1 MKNIKPR
8 DMQVFEI
15 LEEISNLKSD
25 ELKVKTLQEKYYDHT
40 PLHRILKM
48 SYCSSIVPMLPEGT
62 PPFNRNDNPD
72 GPNHASLWEYIRIF
86 PVIVRSAQS
95 IKMRPLQIERSFIE
109 MLEAVDANEAD
120 VICKAKDKTI
130 QKEYDI
136 SSEVVRQA
144 FPVLNI
150 IDSPEPPKS
159 KTPEEIAEEYIQL
172 AESKK
177 SRAKELYVEAKDL
190 IKKAKDLIN
199 EDA

>member
-15 LEEISNLKSD
+15 LEEISNIKSD
-25 ELKVKTLQEKYYDHT
+25 DLKVKTLQEKYYDHT

-48 SYCSSIVPMLPEGT
+48 SYCSSIIPMLPEGT

-72 GPNHASLWEYIRIF
+72 GPNHTSLWEYIRIF

-120 VICKAKDKTI
+120 VVCKAKDKVI
-130 QKEYDI
+130 QNFGKHGLQYVTEMTETYVI
-136 SSEVVRQA
+136 K
-144 FPVLNI
+144 FPATMVKNLNA
-150 IDSPEPPKS
+150 DVWNN
-159 KTPEEIAEEYIQL
+159 EILTLFFRKQ
-172 AESKK
+172 
-177 SRAKELYVEAKDL
+177 
-190 IKKAKDLIN
+190 
-199 EDA
+199 